1 MNEIFQKLVHSPNRN
16 RKTDTDKKKTNIKI
30 LSGNVNAKKKQI
42 SNSYPIIVKRKTN
55 EKNKFQ
61 IFARKSKNGGAMKK
75 QVSKFCPKIEKR
87 RSDTKTNFKLL
98 PANRKPEDQ

>member
-1 MNEIFQKLVHSPNRN
+1 MKFSRSWYIVQIETVKL
-16 RKTDTDKKKTNIKI
+16 TDEKTNIKI
-30 LSGNVNAKKKQI
+30 LSGNINAKKKQI

-61 IFARKSKNGGAMKK
+61 IFARTSKNGGAMKK